1 MKRSMVL
8 WFHKDRNYRR
18 KHVLS
23 SKSQFDPIKEHAQ
36 PLCSAHFKLSTA
48 HSFFFKY
55 FIWYR
60 ISSRYFTN
68 SFRRMKKSW
77 YYDFIK
83 IGNVE
88 ETCQIN
94 ENCESMIQ
102 VHSKFY
108 RREWHWPLLFETWF
122 FWIKLF
128 EWLPFLLAYVT
139 QFSQF
144 EHLMR
149 LDFLRRAYTWRKK
162 RVSMGWWLL
171 RLTVKILVNLRL
183 TVNTFPLFP
192 LDIFFTVNFF
202 YD

>member
-1 MKRSMVL
+1 MKKSMVL

-23 SKSQFDPIKEHAQ
+23 SKSQFDPTKEHAQ
-36 PLCSAHFKLSTA
+36 PLGAAHFKLSTA
-48 HSFFFKY
+48 HSFLFKY
-55 FIWYR
+55 FIRYR

-68 SFRRMKKSW
+68 SFRRMKLN
-77 YYDFIK
+77 YLN
-83 IGNVE
+83 G
-88 ETCQIN
+88 C
-94 ENCESMIQ
+94 
-102 VHSKFY
+102 
-108 RREWHWPLLFETWF
+108 L
-122 FWIKLF
+122 
-128 EWLPFLLAYVT
+128 FLLAYVA

-162 RVSMGWWLL
+162 RVSVGWWLL